1 MQILS
6 AVFLSTPKIATA
18 LDDLTGNLTVRVL
31 VKLSELRSLPEC
43 HGMMD
48 VGSLGLAEDTHRH
61 TQAC

>member
-1 MQILS
+1 MPDLS

-43 HGMMD
+43 HCMMD

-61 TQAC
+61 TQPY